1 MGVLIACRKNSGAET
16 SAQFMKKINLNRR
29 SFLKNSGKASGFV
42 ALAGGMI
49 QLNAFNAWA
58 AKKSSLDSHVAKT
71 MLLVSKDLFP
81 GKKFSDELYMISVDS
96 LDGKAATD
104 ESLKKSFVDGVAE
117 IDSEAGG
124 NYMKASYRDRV
135 AILNKI
141 QGNAFFSTLRW
152 EMVSV
157 FYNNKKV
164 WDVAGYQG
172 EAYEQGGYYLRGF
185 QDADWPQPPEK
196 ASPKVW
202 WE

>member
-1 MGVLIACRKNSGAET
+1 MNN
-16 SAQFMKKINLNRR
+16 MKLNRR
-29 SFLKNSGKASGFV
+29 SFLKTAGRASGFV
-42 ALAGGMI
+42 ALSGGVI
-49 QLNAFNAWA
+49 QLTSFNAWA

-81 GKKFSDELYMISVDS
+81 GKKFSDDLYMISVDS

-117 IDSEAGG
+117 IDSAAGG
-124 NYMKASYRDRV
+124 NYMEASYRDRV
-135 AILNKI
+135 AILKKI
-141 QGNAFFSTLRW
+141 QGNAFFNTMRW

-172 EAYEQGGYYLRGF
+172 EAL
-185 QDADWPQPPEK
+185 
-196 ASPKVW
+196 SLIHI
-202 WE
+202 

>member
-1 MGVLIACRKNSGAET
+1 
-16 SAQFMKKINLNRR
+16 MKKINMNRR

-42 ALAGGMI
+42 ALTGGMI

-81 GKKFSDELYMISVDS
+81 GKKFSDDLYMISVDS

-117 IDSEAGG
+117 IDSAAGG
-124 NYMKASYRDRV
+124 NYMESSYRDRV
-135 AILNKI
+135 AVLKKI
-141 QGNAFFSTLRW
+141 QGNAFFNTLRW

-172 EAYEQGGYYLRGF
+172 AAYDQGGYYLRGF
-185 QDADWPQPPEK
+185 QDADWPQPPEE
-196 ASPKVW
+196 ASPKGW

>member
-1 MGVLIACRKNSGAET
+1 
-16 SAQFMKKINLNRR
+16 MKKINLNRR
-29 SFLKNSGKASGFV
+29 SFLKNSGKATGFV
-42 ALAGGMI
+42 ALTGGI
-49 QLNAFNAWA
+49 VQLNAFNAWA

-104 ESLKKSFVDGVAE
+104 ESIKKSFVDGVAE
-117 IDSEAGG
+117 IDKAAGG
-124 NYMKASYRDRV
+124 KYMKASYKKRV
-135 AILNKI
+135 AILKKI
-141 QGNAFFSTLRW
+141 QGNGFFKTLRC

-164 WDVAGYQG
+164 WDVVGYQG
-172 EAYEQGGYYLRGF
+172 AAYEQGGYYLRGF
-185 QDADWPQPPEK
+185 QDANWPQPPK
-196 ASPKVW
+196 SASPKGW

>member
-1 MGVLIACRKNSGAET
+1 
-16 SAQFMKKINLNRR
+16 MKKINLNRR
-29 SFLKNSGKASGFV
+29 AFLKNSGKVTGF
-42 ALAGGMI
+42 AAITGGMV

-58 AKKSSLDSHVAKT
+58 AKKSSLDSHVSKT

-104 ESLKKSFVDGVAE
+104 ETLKKSFVDGVAAV
-117 IDSEAGG
+117 DKAAGG
-124 NYMKASYRDRV
+124 KYMKASYKKRV
-135 AILNKI
+135 SVLNKM
-141 QGNAFFSTLRW
+141 QGESFFSTLRW

-157 FYNNKKV
+157 FYNNKRV

-172 EAYEQGGYYLRGF
+172 AAYDQGGYYLRGF
-185 QDADWPQPPEK
+185 QDADWPQPPEE
-196 ASPKVW
+196 ASPKGW

>member
-1 MGVLIACRKNSGAET
+1 
-16 SAQFMKKINLNRR
+16 MKKISLNKR
-29 SFLKNSGKASGFV
+29 SFLKNSSKISGFV
-42 ALAGGMI
+42 ALSGGMV

-58 AKKSSLDSHVAKT
+58 AKKSSLESHVAKT

-117 IDSEAGG
+117 IDSATGG
-124 NYMKASYRDRV
+124 NYMKASYKDRV
-135 AILNKI
+135 AVLKKI
-141 QGNAFFSTLRW
+141 QGNPFFNTLRW

-172 EAYEQGGYYLRGF
+172 EAYDQGGYYLRGF

-196 ASPKVW
+196 ASPKGW

>member
-1 MGVLIACRKNSGAET
+1 
-16 SAQFMKKINLNRR
+16 MKKINLNRR
-29 SFLKNSGKASGFV
+29 SFLKNSGKATGFI
-42 ALAGGMI
+42 ALSGGMV

-96 LDGKAATD
+96 LDGKAAAD
-104 ESLKKSFVDGVAE
+104 ESLNKSFIDGVAD
-117 IDSEAGG
+117 IDKKSGG
-124 NYMKASYRDRV
+124 KYLSLPYKKRV
-135 AILNKI
+135 SILNKI
-141 QGNAFFSTLRW
+141 QGTPFFNTLRW

-172 EAYEQGGYYLRGF
+172 AAYDQGGYYLRGF
-185 QDADWPQPPEK
+185 QDADWPQPPK
-196 ASPKVW
+196 DASPKGW

>member
-1 MGVLIACRKNSGAET
+1 
-16 SAQFMKKINLNRR
+16 MKKISLNRR
-29 SFLKNSGKASGFV
+29 SFLKNSSKISGFV
-42 ALAGGMI
+42 ALSSGMV

-81 GKKFSDELYMISVDS
+81 SKKFSDELYMISVDS

-104 ESLKKSFVDGVAE
+104 ESLKKSFVEGVAA
-117 IDSEAGG
+117 IDSAAGG
-124 NYMKASYRDRV
+124 KYIKASYKDRV
-135 AILNKI
+135 AVLKKI
-141 QGNAFFSTLRW
+141 QGNPFFNTLRW

-172 EAYEQGGYYLRGF
+172 EAYNQGGYYLRGF
-185 QDADWPQPPEK
+185 QDADWPQPSKK
-196 ASPKVW
+196 ASPKGW

>member
-1 MGVLIACRKNSGAET
+1 
-16 SAQFMKKINLNRR
+16 MKKIKINRR
-29 SFLKNSGKASGFV
+29 SFLKNSGRATGFV

-96 LDGKAATD
+96 LDGKAAAD
-104 ESLKKSFVDGVAE
+104 ESLKKAFSEGVAE
-117 IDSEAGG
+117 IDKAAGG
-124 NYMKASYRDRV
+124 KYMEASYKKRV
-135 AILNKI
+135 SILKGI
-141 QGNAFFSTLRW
+141 QGNSFFGTLRW

-157 FYNNKKV
+157 FYNNKRV
-164 WDVAGYQG
+164 WDVSGYQG
-172 EAYEQGGYYLRGF
+172 AAYDQGGYYLRGF
-185 QDADWPQPPEK
+185 QDANWPQPPED
-196 ASPKVW
+196 ASPKGW

>member
-1 MGVLIACRKNSGAET
+1 
-16 SAQFMKKINLNRR
+16 MKKIKINRR
-29 SFLKNSGKASGFV
+29 SFLKKSGRATGFV

-96 LDGKAATD
+96 LDGKAAAD
-104 ESLKKSFVDGVAE
+104 ESLKKAFSEGVAE
-117 IDSEAGG
+117 IDKAAGG
-124 NYMKASYRDRV
+124 KYMEASYKKRV
-135 AILNKI
+135 SILKGI
-141 QGNAFFSTLRW
+141 QGNTFFGTLRW

-157 FYNNKKV
+157 FYNNKRV

-172 EAYEQGGYYLRGF
+172 AAYDQGGYYLRGF
-185 QDADWPQPPEK
+185 QDANWPQPPED
-196 ASPKVW
+196 ASPKGW

>member
-1 MGVLIACRKNSGAET
+1 MTNS
-16 SAQFMKKINLNRR
+16 KISRR
-29 SFLKNSGKASGFV
+29 SFLKKAGKTSSFV
-42 ALAGGMI
+42 VLAGGAV
-49 QLNAFNAWA
+49 QLTSFNAWA

-117 IDSEAGG
+117 IDKAAGG
-124 NYMKASYRDRV
+124 KYMKASYKKRV
-135 AILNKI
+135 AILKKI
-141 QGNAFFSTLRW
+141 QGNGFFNTLRW

-164 WDVAGYQG
+164 WDVVGYQG
-172 EAYEQGGYYLRGF
+172 AAYDQGGYYLRGF
-185 QDADWPQPPEK
+185 QDANWPQPPK
-196 ASPKVW
+196 AASPKGW